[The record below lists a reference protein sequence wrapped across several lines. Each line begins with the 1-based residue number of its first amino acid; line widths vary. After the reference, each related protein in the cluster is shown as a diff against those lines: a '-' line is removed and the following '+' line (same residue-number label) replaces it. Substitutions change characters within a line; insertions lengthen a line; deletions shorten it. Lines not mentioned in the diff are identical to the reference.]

1 MVTSFATPAIDWI
14 ARSRAVR
21 HVEGFRLEPHPEA
34 FYEEE
39 QIPNELRGGAL
50 SPREGRLESLS
61 NVDGVQVA
69 TRRKSHTPGP
79 PAVRTVL
86 TTVVTT
92 ARIHVCVRSAAS
104 RPDCPWSN

>member
-39 QIPNELRGGAL
+39 QIPNEYAAAL
-50 SPREGRLESLS
+50 YRRAKVGLNLYRTSMGFRLQRAA
-61 NVDGVQVA
+61 NR
-69 TRRKSHTPGP
+69 TRRGH
-79 PAVRTVL
+79 R
-86 TTVVTT
+86 
-92 ARIHVCVRSAAS
+92 RCERF
-104 RPDCPWSN
+104 